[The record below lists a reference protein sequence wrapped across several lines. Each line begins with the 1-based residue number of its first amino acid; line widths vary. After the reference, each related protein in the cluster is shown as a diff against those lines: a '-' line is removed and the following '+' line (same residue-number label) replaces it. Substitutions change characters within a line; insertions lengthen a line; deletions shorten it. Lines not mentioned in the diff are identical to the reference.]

1 MSIYMYSNIENR
13 KLTLIEWNTY
23 ITYKK
28 TYILNT
34 ILKPTSLENSEEYK
48 SFIKTFQTIIN
59 YKIFNISHILFLVI
73 KLLEDSYLDS
83 SVVNRIIN
91 NDTTINPTTINPTTI
106 NDTPDTTNLK
116 TIIQIL
122 IENVIYID
130 ISLNIHC
137 VLIVYFLKKLENISN
152 TSRNMF
158 NKFDAFDAFDNHIK
172 PSTLIL
178 LFLKLI
184 HKIDYTINPISI
196 PNPISILILNIKKT
210 VSIKMKQ
217 YLDTFMID
225 INQTFI
231 NYNVESIYKICTT
244 YIFLIID
251 LLYNEL
257 FYNIFNVLDT
267 YILTHINK
275 KDSFDLDKY
284 CVHMKYIKTTIKTL
298 LDIEITNIK
307 ERFS

>member
-1 MSIYMYSNIENR
+1 MSIYISTSIENK
-13 KLTLIEWNTY
+13 KLTLSEWNTY

-91 NDTTINPTTINPTTI
+91 NDTTINPTTIN
-106 NDTPDTTNLK
+106 DTPDTTNLK

-137 VLIVYFLKKLENISN
+137 VLIVYFLKKLKNISN
-152 TSRNMF
+152 TSRNEF
-158 NKFDAFDAFDNHIK
+158 DKFDTFDTFDNHIK

-184 HKIDYTINPISI
+184 HKIDYTLNPI
-196 PNPISILILNIKKT
+196 PILNIKKT

-225 INQTFI
+225 INETFI

-244 YIFLIID
+244 YIFSIID

-307 ERFS
+307 EHFT